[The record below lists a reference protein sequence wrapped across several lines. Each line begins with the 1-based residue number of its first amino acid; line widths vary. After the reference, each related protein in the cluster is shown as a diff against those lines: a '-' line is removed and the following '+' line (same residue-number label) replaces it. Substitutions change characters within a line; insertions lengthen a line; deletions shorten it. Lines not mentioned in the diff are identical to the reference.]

1 MVIGN
6 YYILVLFFSIQTT
19 TKKNLLLLQFGHY
32 GMLEINS
39 SMKEFRKVL
48 MMSLP
53 LFAVIGENIGF

>member
-1 MVIGN
+1 M
-6 YYILVLFFSIQTT
+6 

-39 SMKEFRKVL
+39 SIKEFQKVL

-53 LFAVIGENIGF
+53 LLKVMAENIGSIQFSW